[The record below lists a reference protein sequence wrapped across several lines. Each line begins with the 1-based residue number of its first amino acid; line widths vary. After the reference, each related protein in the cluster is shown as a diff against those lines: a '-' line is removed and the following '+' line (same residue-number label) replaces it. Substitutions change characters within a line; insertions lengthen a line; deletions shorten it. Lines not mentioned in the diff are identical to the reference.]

1 MNSPRVRVSIVIP
14 AYNEEHHLRSCL
26 QAIADQASPAYEVIV
41 VDNNSTD
48 RTAEVAAS
56 YPFVRVICE
65 ARQGRV
71 FARDAGFNAA
81 NGDVIGRIDADIL
94 LPVDWVAHVQ
104 AFYRDEGNQSKAWSG
119 AGYFY
124 NVRLPRLVSFTY
136 AVLAFRLNKLLLGHY
151 TLWGSNMAFKREQ
164 WEAIRHDV
172 CDRLDIHEDLDVAIH
187 LHNAGYGIAY
197 DTSIKTSAEL
207 RRVHSDRHQLWD
219 YLQWWPRTL
228 RVHHNPLW
236 VVTWFFGAFLLYWA
250 TFILVAA
257 DRLADSKDAKVAPTV
272 RAGRTAAQLEADS

>member
-1 MNSPRVRVSIVIP
+1 MNSPRIRVSIVIP

-26 QAIADQASPAYEVIV
+26 QAIADQTSPAYEVIV
-41 VDNNSTD
+41 VDNNSAD
-48 RTAEVAAS
+48 RTAEIAAS
-56 YPFVRVICE
+56 YPFVKLVHE
-65 ARQGRV
+65 PRQGRV

-81 NGDVIGRIDADIL
+81 SGDIIGRIDADIL
-94 LPVDWVAHVQ
+94 LPTEWVSHVQ
-104 AFYRDEGNQSKAWSG
+104 AFYSNEDNYNKAWSG

-136 AVLAFRLNKLLLGHY
+136 AVLAFRLNKVLLGHY
-151 TLWGSNMAFKREQ
+151 TLWGSNMALRREQ
-164 WEAIRHDV
+164 WHSIRHEV

-187 LHNAGYGIAY
+187 LHQAGFGIAY

-228 RVHHNPLW
+228 KVHRNPLW
-236 VVTWFFGAFLLYWA
+236 VITWFFGAFLLYWA

-257 DRLADSKDAKVAPTV
+257 DRLAGGKDPKTTPVSRAP
-272 RAGRTAAQLEADS
+272 RTAAQFEADS